1 VRAVDFGTAP
11 GGCVGSYTVSLTATG
26 VAEMRSGLL
35 PARLHAVVQGEKL
48 QLASAAEAAGQGAV
62 GLAVQSVD

>member
-1 VRAVDFGTAP
+1 
-11 GGCVGSYTVSLTATG
+11 
-26 VAEMRSGLL
+26 
-35 PARLHAVVQGEKL
+35 LHAVVQGEKL